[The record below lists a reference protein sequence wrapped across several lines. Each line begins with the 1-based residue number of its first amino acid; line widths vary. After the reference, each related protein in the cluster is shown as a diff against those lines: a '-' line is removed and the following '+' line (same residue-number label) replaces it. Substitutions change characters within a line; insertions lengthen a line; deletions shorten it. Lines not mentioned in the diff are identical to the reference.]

1 MILIETAFPSVQ
13 HQDFNREYKKLN
25 RGTIPPLDSY
35 SSLLY
40 YDAIALQFPYS
51 EANSHPLGS
60 NTCWIAP
67 GRLIHGQLR
76 RTASKMASNHSQLSR
91 EIIKTLVATLNMQ
104 EDVPSTTSSTGNGQH
119 QTNGENSPLADNRNG
134 HDHPVADKL
143 EPL

>member
-40 YDAIALQFPYS
+40 YDSIALQFPYS

-60 NTCWIAP
+60 NPCWIAP

-91 EIIKTLVATLNMQ
+91 EIMKTLVATLNMQ

-119 QTNGENSPLADNRNG
+119 QTNGENSPLVNNRNG

>member
-1 MILIETAFPSVQ
+1 MILIETALPSVQ
-13 HQDFNREYKKLN
+13 HQDFNCEYKKLN

-40 YDAIALQFPYS
+40 DSIALQFPYS

-76 RTASKMASNHSQLSR
+76 RTASKMPSNHSQLSR
-91 EIIKTLVATLNMQ
+91 EIMKTVVATLNMQ
-104 EDVPSTTSSTGNGQH
+104 EDVPTTTSSTGNGQR
-119 QTNGENSPLADNRNG
+119 QTNGENSPLVNNRNG
-134 HDHPVADKL
+134 HDLPVADKL

>member
-1 MILIETAFPSVQ
+1 MILIETALPSVQ
-13 HQDFNREYKKLN
+13 HQDFNCEYNILN

-35 SSLLY
+35 NSLLY

-119 QTNGENSPLADNRNG
+119 QTNGENSPLVNNRNG
-134 HDHPVADKL
+134 HDLPVAYKL